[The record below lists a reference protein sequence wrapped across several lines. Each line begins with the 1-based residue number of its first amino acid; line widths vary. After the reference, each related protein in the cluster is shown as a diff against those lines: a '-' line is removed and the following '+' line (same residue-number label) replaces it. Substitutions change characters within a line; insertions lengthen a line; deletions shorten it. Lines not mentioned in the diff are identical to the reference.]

1 MLVEGTIRWQVTEDC
16 PWDVLLALA
25 LRDLAGLT
33 GECAETIPPVHP
45 APVPTMG
52 RRRPT
57 ESGRQ
62 SSEPLNGG
70 DGAGSELEAGSRPG
84 ADLDGGS
91 RPGADL
97 DGIDRVA
104 LAAQWRGWWA
114 GIILRE
120 TRPFMS
126 PVRPPNFEVFDR
138 ALELQ
143 ELLYRHYDAAMRW
156 SIDRHAEYERS
167 VRQRGSSLPA
177 IYRLVQRRQLQL
189 RRQSNSF
196 RVDLTVLP
204 LAQYGGWVVAP
215 DTIVVSASLRD
226 DPDAFQAWFE
236 PIVEALV

>member
-25 LRDLAGLT
+25 LRDLAGLAA
-33 GECAETIPPVHP
+33 ECAETIPPVHP
-45 APVPTMG
+45 APVPIAA
-52 RRRPT
+52 RRLP
-57 ESGRQ
+57 
-62 SSEPLNGG
+62 
-70 DGAGSELEAGSRPG
+70 
-84 ADLDGGS
+84 
-91 RPGADL
+91 ADL

-126 PVRPPNFEVFDR
+126 PVRPPHFEVFDR

-143 ELLYRHYDAAMRW
+143 ELLHRHYDAAMRW

-204 LAQYGGWVVAP
+204 LSRYGGWVVAP
-215 DTIVVSASLRD
+215 DTIVVSSSLRD
-226 DPDAFQAWFE
+226 DPEAFQAWFE

>member
-25 LRDLAGLT
+25 LRDLAGLA

-45 APVPTMG
+45 VPVPIAA
-52 RRRPT
+52 RRLP
-57 ESGRQ
+57 
-62 SSEPLNGG
+62 
-70 DGAGSELEAGSRPG
+70 
-84 ADLDGGS
+84 
-91 RPGADL
+91 ADL

-126 PVRPPNFEVFDR
+126 PVRPPHFEVFDR

-143 ELLYRHYDAAMRW
+143 ELLHRHYDAAMRW

-204 LAQYGGWVVAP
+204 LSRYGGWVVAP
-215 DTIVVSASLRD
+215 DTIVVSSSLRD
-226 DPDAFQAWFE
+226 DPEAFQAWFE

>member
-25 LRDLAGLT
+25 LRDLAGLA
-33 GECAETIPPVHP
+33 GECAETIPPVQP
-45 APVPTMG
+45 APVP
-52 RRRPT
+52 RPVA
-57 ESGRQ
+57 
-62 SSEPLNGG
+62 L
-70 DGAGSELEAGSRPG
+70 
-84 ADLDGGS
+84 AD
-91 RPGADL
+91 ATL

-126 PVRPPNFEVFDR
+126 PVRPPHFEVFDR

-143 ELLYRHYDAAMRW
+143 ELLYRHYDEAMRW

-167 VRQRGSSLPA
+167 VSQRGSSLPA

-204 LAQYGGWVVAP
+204 LSQYGGWVVAP
-215 DTIVVSASLRD
+215 DTIVVSSSLRD

>member
-25 LRDLAGLT
+25 LRDLAGLA

-45 APVPTMG
+45 APVPV
-52 RRRPT
+52 PAA
-57 ESGRQ
+57 
-62 SSEPLNGG
+62 LA
-70 DGAGSELEAGSRPG
+70 DGALE
-84 ADLDGGS
+84 
-91 RPGADL
+91 
-97 DGIDRVA
+97 GIDRVA

-126 PVRPPNFEVFDR
+126 PVRPPHFEVFDR

-204 LAQYGGWVVAP
+204 LSHYGGWVVAP
-215 DTIVVSASLRD
+215 DTIVVSSSLRD
-226 DPDAFQAWFE
+226 DPEAFQAWFE

>member
-45 APVPTMG
+45 APVPIAG

-57 ESGRQ
+57 ESGRH
-62 SSEPLNGG
+62 SSERLDGG
-70 DGAGSELEAGSRPG
+70 DRARPEFE
-84 ADLDGGS
+84 DGS

-126 PVRPPNFEVFDR
+126 PVRPPHFEVFDR

-226 DPDAFQAWFE
+226 DPNAFQAWFE

>member
-25 LRDLAGLT
+25 LRDLAGLA

-45 APVPTMG
+45 VPVPA
-52 RRRPT
+52 PAALAD
-57 ESGRQ
+57 E
-62 SSEPLNGG
+62 
-70 DGAGSELEAGSRPG
+70 ALE
-84 ADLDGGS
+84 
-91 RPGADL
+91 
-97 DGIDRVA
+97 GIDRVA

-126 PVRPPNFEVFDR
+126 PVRPPHFEVFDR

-204 LAQYGGWVVAP
+204 LSLYGGWVVAP
-215 DTIVVSASLRD
+215 DTIVVSSSLRD

>member
-25 LRDLAGLT
+25 LRDLAGLA

-45 APVPTMG
+45 VP
-52 RRRPT
+52 
-57 ESGRQ
+57 
-62 SSEPLNGG
+62 
-70 DGAGSELEAGSRPG
+70 EAAAD
-84 ADLDGGS
+84 ADLE
-91 RPGADL
+91 
-97 DGIDRVA
+97 GIDRVA

-126 PVRPPNFEVFDR
+126 PVRPPHFEVFDR

-156 SIDRHAEYERS
+156 SVDRHAEYERS

-204 LAQYGGWVVAP
+204 LSLYGGWVVAP
-215 DTIVVSASLRD
+215 DTIVVNSSLRD